1 MRGVPPEPPRDG
13 ELLSAA
19 VKAVRK
25 HRGMATTEVARAMN
39 MALRTYERFESG
51 ATRLNLDHIHRFA
64 AATNS
69 DPYALIL
76 SVVIGSSEL
85 ARRCADNK
93 MATILTVAIQ
103 RFDQAIQDRLMDLD
117 ARTLITAITGMF
129 DTLLDGDETSE
140 QAQAWL
146 QTGAAEL
153 LSKRPKPGR

>member
-1 MRGVPPEPPRDG
+1 MSGVPPELPRDG

-25 HRGMATTEVARAMN
+25 HRGMTTAEVASAMN

-76 SVVIGSSEL
+76 SVVIGS

>member
-1 MRGVPPEPPRDG
+1 MSGVPLEPPRDG
-13 ELLSAA
+13 DLLSAA

-25 HRGMATTEVARAMN
+25 HRGMTTAEVADAMN

-51 ATRLNLDHIHRFA
+51 VTRLNLDHVHRFA

-76 SVVIGSSEL
+76 AVVIGSPEL

-93 MATILTVAIQ
+93 MGTILTIAVQ
-103 RFDQAIQDRLMDLD
+103 RFDRTIQDRLLDLD
-117 ARTLITAITGMF
+117 ARTLIAAVTGMF
-129 DTLLDGDETSE
+129 DTLLDGNETTE

-146 QTGAAEL
+146 KTGASEL
-153 LSKRPKPGR
+153 LATRPKPGR

>member
-1 MRGVPPEPPRDG
+1 
-13 ELLSAA
+13 
-19 VKAVRK
+19 
-25 HRGMATTEVARAMN
+25 

>member
-1 MRGVPPEPPRDG
+1 M
-13 ELLSAA
+13 
-19 VKAVRK
+19 
-25 HRGMATTEVARAMN
+25 TTAEVASAMN